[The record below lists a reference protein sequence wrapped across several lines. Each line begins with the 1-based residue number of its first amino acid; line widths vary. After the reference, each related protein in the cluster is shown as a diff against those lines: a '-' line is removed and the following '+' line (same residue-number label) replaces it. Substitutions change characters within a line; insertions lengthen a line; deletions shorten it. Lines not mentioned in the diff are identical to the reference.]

1 MKIGAKKS
9 LQILKRRIEKLLFIP
24 ALNPSDRSFDKN
36 PIELINDTSGISC
49 RTFSQ
54 NMSKYKDILV
64 NIDPK
69 KTAIIIIDLW
79 NKKYLDK
86 FANHKIIPL
95 IELAR
100 RKNIVIVHA
109 PSHNYK
115 NIHHSIKVHPEDIVI
130 KNYRDGNKELSSR
143 NIDTLLYVGYD
154 ALSCVLDKPLGIFH
168 THLRNKNFKT
178 ILIRDGIMSKT
189 YEMGQLA
196 TNIVETNFGCSVTI
210 KDIYN
215 YFKENPPQKIH
226 YDVAFPK
233 TSSFDLDNR
242 KLAFKSSETAIVI
255 VNFFDKSDNKEI
267 EKNAKNKIIPLIEHA
282 RSNNIPTI
290 YTIFSKNDS
299 GTYKFQLNEY
309 KISSEKEFVDILKK
323 KQIKKLLYAG
333 HFLNR
338 GMLFGPAGISR
349 LYIQKRYEFK
359 NFLIPKLPDYYVISD
374 ASLAFETPETSPNQ
388 TFKKTLLKYYRDIK
402 AITSENIIFQ

>member
-1 MKIGAKKS
+1 CQKTMKTSVKNS
-9 LQILKRRIEKLLFIP
+9 LEILKRRIEKLLFIP

-36 PIELINDTSGISC
+36 PLGLIGDTAGISC

-54 NMSKYKDILV
+54 NKSKYKDILV

-86 FANHKIIPL
+86 FVEHKINPL

-115 NIHHSIKVHPEDIVI
+115 NIHHSVQVHPEDIVI

-143 NIDTLLYVGYD
+143 GIDTLLYIGDD

-168 THLRNKNFKT
+168 THLRNKDFKT
-178 ILIRDGIMSKT
+178 ILVRDGIMSKT
-189 YEMGQLA
+189 HEMKRLA
-196 TNIVETNFGCSVTI
+196 TNIVETNFGGSVTI
-210 KDIYN
+210 EDIYN
-215 YFKENPPQKIH
+215 YFKEKPPQKIH
-226 YDVAFPK
+226 YDVAFPE

-255 VNFFDKSDNKEI
+255 VNFFDKRNNKQT

-290 YTIFSKNDS
+290 YTVSSKNDS
-299 GTYKFQLNEY
+299 GTYKFQPNEY
-309 KISSEKEFVDILKK
+309 KISSEKEFTDILKK

-333 HFLNR
+333 HF
-338 GMLFGPAGISR
+338 
-349 LYIQKRYEFK
+349 
-359 NFLIPKLPDYYVISD
+359 
-374 ASLAFETPETSPNQ
+374 
-388 TFKKTLLKYYRDIK
+388 
-402 AITSENIIFQ
+402 